1 MTKETQVSANHGH
14 IRSDGFQM
22 RASLQD
28 KFPPGCTANS
38 PTALGDCGSA
48 FPADRQGCSEPTSS
62 HPSTPGN
69 AQLVMGARPLPQSH
83 SKPVKAGPDPQ
94 GRVFPPRPVLPACP
108 RPPACATT
116 SGRRTNG
123 LNPLSPQQSSAR
135 GANQGS
141 AFQVPHTGDGW
152 GEGQER
158 QLRSA
163 PHSPVLGRRS
173 EAVARAAAEDRLFCT
188 VRLSS
193 GCFYF
198 QRELISS
205 GCAGVWAFFSPPV
218 TKSWKTLLN
227 NISEH
232 GWNKDRAQRESS
244 HKTRDNQ
251 SCCCSFT
258 SLPKAVSFGFP
269 SWSGLCSLSPQQP
282 PARQGCAQP
291 RSPHCRGRQD
301 LARASSARQ
310 GKELQG
316 LRQKRSGLKALQEQ
330 PAGLDGM
337 PGAKG
342 ACTGTRQGGR
352 LRLRHCCRRG

>member
-1 MTKETQVSANHGH
+1 MHSACLWHCCYLCVDLCWVVASKWEQMKMET
-14 IRSDGFQM
+14 
-22 RASLQD
+22 
-28 KFPPGCTANS
+28 
-38 PTALGDCGSA
+38 
-48 FPADRQGCSEPTSS
+48 GCSSI
-62 HPSTPGN
+62 
-69 AQLVMGARPLPQSH
+69 VV
-83 SKPVKAGPDPQ
+83 VK
-94 GRVFPPRPVLPACP
+94 
-108 RPPACATT
+108 
-116 SGRRTNG
+116 
-123 LNPLSPQQSSAR
+123 
-135 GANQGS
+135 
-141 AFQVPHTGDGW
+141 
-152 GEGQER
+152 
-158 QLRSA
+158 
-163 PHSPVLGRRS
+163 
-173 EAVARAAAEDRLFCT
+173 
-188 VRLSS
+188 
-193 GCFYF
+193 
-198 QRELISS
+198 
-205 GCAGVWAFFSPPV
+205 
-218 TKSWKTLLN
+218 WK
-227 NISEH
+227 H
-232 GWNKDRAQRESS
+232 RWNKDRAQRESS